1 MQDIQPL
8 LLDAV
13 KTKTNPHLSYVEELA
28 SLLDISRDSVYRRIR
43 GETELTISETLKICE
58 HYHISLHE
66 LNQEKSNLF
75 SFSFQMMDREHYTL
89 YDWLKSVLGHLEFI
103 HNYTGESELIYYTK
117 DLPVFYYF
125 NYPNLAR
132 FKFYFWMKTI
142 LHYPEYERSKYNF
155 ELVSKELIQTGT
167 RIWEKY
173 CSVPSTEIWGEET
186 ITVTFK
192 QIEYYMECGYFEDR
206 ADAMIIMDEFEQL
219 IKDSR
224 DYMIAGKKP
233 HAGAALQIYK
243 NDILIGDNS
252 ILFKLDDKRLAFLPL
267 GNLSILRTTNEVF
280 NEHLD
285 TLFTNIIK
293 RSIRIS
299 TTGEKERNKY
309 FNKIMDNYA
318 VVRKRMFPEENVSYI
333 RPS

>member
-1 MQDIQPL
+1 MHDIQSL
-8 LLDAV
+8 LLETV

-43 GETELTISETLKICE
+43 GETDLTIHETLKICE

-66 LNQEKSNLF
+66 LNQEESNLF
-75 SFSFQMMDREHYTL
+75 SFSFRRMDREQFNLH
-89 YDWLKSVLGHLEFI
+89 DWLKSILGNLEFI
-103 HNYTGESELIYYTK
+103 LKYQGPIELVYYTK

-132 FKFYFWMKTI
+132 FKFYFWMKTL
-142 LHYPEYERSKYNF
+142 LHYPEYERSKYHQ
-155 ELVSKELIQTGT
+155 ELVPKELIELGSRVWT
-167 RIWEKY
+167 KY

-186 ITVTFK
+186 INVTFK
-192 QIEYYMECGYFEDR
+192 QIEYYLDCGYFEDSL
-206 ADAMIIMDEFEQL
+206 DAVKIMDEFEQL

-224 DYMIAGKKP
+224 EYMISGNKP
-233 HAGAALQIYK
+233 GGGAELQIYK

-252 ILFKLDDKRLAFLPL
+252 ILFKLGEQRIAFIPM
-267 GNLSILRTTNEVF
+267 GNLSILSTTNEVF
-280 NEHLD
+280 TEHLE
-285 TLFTNIIK
+285 TFFTNIIK

-309 FNKIMDNYA
+309 FNELMDNYR
-318 VVRKRMFPEENVSYI
+318 VVRKRMFPSGH
-333 RPS
+333 